1 VPISASEARKNL
13 YGLIKQVND
22 NVEGVEITSRN
33 GSAFLIPADEWR
45 SIQETAHLLRSP
57 ANATRLTEAIDD
69 IEAGRYTERELV
81 DPEPTPG
88 KDVAEKAP
96 AKKVAAP
103 AKKAVAKKAA
113 SSKRVAAKKVS
124 ADR

>member
-22 NVEGVEITSRN
+22 NVEGVEITSRG

-45 SIQETAHLLRSP
+45 AIQETAHLLRSP
-57 ANATRLTEAIDD
+57 ANAKRLVEAVED
-69 IEAGRYTERELV
+69 IEAGRYTERALV
-81 DPEPTPG
+81 EP
-88 KDVAEKAP
+88 DRAP
-96 AKKVAAP
+96 RRTVTKKAP

-113 SSKRVAAKKVS
+113 SSTRAAAKKVP
-124 ADR
+124 AGR